1 MAAEAVRIPVG
12 QARLGTA
19 SAIGVT
25 RVDGTESQVAGAS
38 IRAAGSWPGTPARAG
53 IDQTMKGE
61 RIFSV
66 ADAERLARR
75 QIPRSV
81 REFFE
86 GGTEAA
92 LTVSE
97 NRRAFEDVGFRPR
110 AAVSFDR
117 RDLASTVLGQG
128 LSMPVIV
135 APAGFIRLAHRDGDV
150 GLARAA
156 GKVGT
161 ATAVSTLSS
170 CAIEDVCAA
179 STGPIWYQVYF
190 AGGRGAAELAIERAR
205 AAGCKALLVT
215 VDLAGHLRR
224 ETGKLGGAVPGRIDL
239 RNAWRYGPE
248 MLLRP
253 RWLAGFLRGGLSLEV
268 PNVQA
273 GPDGPALSVAE
284 ASAGMR
290 ASAPTW
296 DDLGWIR
303 EAWPGP
309 LALKGIVRPDDARRA
324 VDGGVEGIVVSNHGG
339 NALDGTMA
347 TLRALPA
354 VVDAVGSQIEVLM
367 DGGIR
372 RGTDIAKA
380 LALGAR
386 AVLVGRACAWG
397 LAAAGTAGV
406 ERVLELLRDGLD
418 NTLALLGC
426 PSVHDL
432 DPSYLEL
439 PAGWPQRS

>member
-1 MAAEAVRIPVG
+1 
-12 QARLGTA
+12 
-19 SAIGVT
+19 
-25 RVDGTESQVAGAS
+25 
-38 IRAAGSWPGTPARAG
+38 
-53 IDQTMKGE
+53 
-61 RIFSV
+61 
-66 ADAERLARR
+66 
-75 QIPRSV
+75 
-81 REFFE
+81 
-86 GGTEAA
+86 
-92 LTVSE
+92 
-97 NRRAFEDVGFRPR
+97 
-110 AAVSFDR
+110 
-117 RDLASTVLGQG
+117 
-128 LSMPVIV
+128 
-135 APAGFIRLAHRDGDV
+135 
-150 GLARAA
+150 
-156 GKVGT
+156 
-161 ATAVSTLSS
+161 
-170 CAIEDVCAA
+170 
-179 STGPIWYQVYF
+179 
-190 AGGRGAAELAIERAR
+190 
-205 AAGCKALLVT
+205 
-215 VDLAGHLRR
+215 
-224 ETGKLGGAVPGRIDL
+224 
-239 RNAWRYGPE
+239 
-248 MLLRP
+248 
-253 RWLAGFLRGGLSLEV
+253 
-268 PNVQA
+268 
-273 GPDGPALSVAE
+273 
-284 ASAGMR
+284 MR

-354 VVDAVGSQIEVLM
+354 VVDAVGSQVEVLM

-432 DPSYLEL
+432 DPSCLEL
-439 PAGWPQRS
+439 PAGWPRRS